1 MFSVD
6 LGKGG
11 VSSFGWILKL
21 WSEFDFSR
29 SSVVDGVCGGVILSM
44 LAAPGNVVVA
54 MSGGNDDDGV
64 LLVQG
69 INFVLSIASGF
80 KGQIPV

>member
-1 MFSVD
+1 M
-6 LGKGG
+6 
-11 VSSFGWILKL
+11 
-21 WSEFDFSR
+21 
-29 SSVVDGVCGGVILSM
+29 VDGVCGGVILSM